1 MNFYKALNKQI
12 FILDDFSIVPIRF
25 EDRFKIMKWR
35 NEQIYH
41 LRQIKKLT
49 RKDQNIYFKNI
60 ISDLFNQKYP
70 NQILFSFLKNN
81 NCIGY
86 GGLVNINWN
95 DKNAEI
101 SFIMNTE
108 LEESHFEEYW
118 KKFLFLLE
126 KIAFNEIGLN
136 KIFTYA
142 YDIRPLLFSTLLDFG
157 YHEEAILTNHVL
169 INNSFKNIRI
179 HSKFKN

>member
-41 LRQIKKLT
+41 LRQTKKLT

-70 NQILFSFLKNN
+70 NQILF
-81 NCIGY
+81 
-86 GGLVNINWN
+86 
-95 DKNAEI
+95 
-101 SFIMNTE
+101 
-108 LEESHFEEYW
+108 
-118 KKFLFLLE
+118 
-126 KIAFNEIGLN
+126 
-136 KIFTYA
+136 
-142 YDIRPLLFSTLLDFG
+142 
-157 YHEEAILTNHVL
+157 
-169 INNSFKNIRI
+169 
-179 HSKFKN
+179 